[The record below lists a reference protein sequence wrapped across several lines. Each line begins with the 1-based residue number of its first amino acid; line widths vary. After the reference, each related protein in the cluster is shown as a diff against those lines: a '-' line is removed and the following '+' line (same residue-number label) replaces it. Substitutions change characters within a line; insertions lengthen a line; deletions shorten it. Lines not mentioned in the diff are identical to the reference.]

1 MGLWL
6 KQGDDIIPVSGGV
19 GGGGGTFDGEHV
31 LTGDPDDPPTD
42 WEEGQLLWDGNTT
55 SLDGDEI
62 INEGGGHNHESLYL
76 SLEGGTLT
84 GDLVV
89 NGNSDLNINVPADF
103 WSYDRGTVFSP
114 LGMLGGTQG
123 SYATS
128 MTANGYRNTSGTW
141 TSLGN
146 AGDVGA
152 TQISLKPNGSFEVRA
167 NTEHPTGSSGNP
179 NLQFLVTDTE
189 TKAYGDLVVNGSA
202 TVEGNRVVTVTASTG
217 TPPSGGEEGD
227 IHIQV

>member
-62 INEGGGHNHESLYL
+62 INEGGGHTHEALYL
-76 SLEGGTLT
+76 SLSGGALMGSLLVEGNLTARDTWTQNLQVDGGVTAT
-84 GDLVV
+84 GDLQV
-89 NGNSDLNINVPADF
+89 D
-103 WSYDRGTVFSP
+103 
-114 LGMLGGTQG
+114 GGVT
-123 SYATS
+123 AT
-128 MTANGYRNTSGTW
+128 
-141 TSLGN
+141 
-146 AGDVGA
+146 
-152 TQISLKPNGSFEVRA
+152 
-167 NTEHPTGSSGNP
+167 
-179 NLQFLVTDTE
+179 
-189 TKAYGDLVVNGSA
+189 GDLQVDGSA

>member
-62 INEGGGHNHESLYL
+62 ALGDGHNHEALYL
-76 SLEGGTLT
+76 SLSGGALMGNLLVEGNLTARDTWTQKLQVDGSVTAT
-84 GDLVV
+84 GDLQV
-89 NGNSDLNINVPADF
+89 D
-103 WSYDRGTVFSP
+103 
-114 LGMLGGTQG
+114 
-123 SYATS
+123 
-128 MTANGYRNTSGTW
+128 
-141 TSLGN
+141 
-146 AGDVGA
+146 
-152 TQISLKPNGSFEVRA
+152 
-167 NTEHPTGSSGNP
+167 
-179 NLQFLVTDTE
+179 
-189 TKAYGDLVVNGSA
+189 GSA

>member
-19 GGGGGTFDGEHV
+19 GGGTFEGEHV
-31 LTGDPDDPPTD
+31 LTGDPDDPPAD

-62 INEGGGHNHESLYL
+62 VSNGGGHNHEALYL
-76 SLEGGTLT
+76 SLDGGELT
-84 GDLVV
+84 GDLLVE
-89 NGNSDLNINVPADF
+89 GNLTARDTL
-103 WSYDRGTVFSP
+103 
-114 LGMLGGTQG
+114 TQ
-123 SYATS
+123 
-128 MTANGYRNTSGTW
+128 
-141 TSLGN
+141 
-146 AGDVGA
+146 
-152 TQISLKPNGSFEVRA
+152 
-167 NTEHPTGSSGNP
+167 
-179 NLQFLVTDTE
+179 NLQVD
-189 TKAYGDLVVNGSA
+189 GSA